1 MSEFELY
8 PEKPHLQ
15 KQVVRSNWG
24 LTVFTIVLFIAV
36 FLSLYS
42 DRADFVF
49 FLVLVLLVHEFGHF
63 SMMKRF
69 NYENVRM
76 LFIPLMG
83 AFVQGSKDRYS
94 QTESLLVV
102 IFGPFPGI
110 ILGSVGLYMSGVYQM
125 DWLLLLSFIFIFVNA
140 INLLPIDPLDGGQIL
155 KLIVI
160 RQRDL
165 YLMIFALISSLTLI
179 VVGFL
184 MEDWLVAG
192 FGFLMGIRVRAMQKN
207 YQLRKEL
214 NELNV
219 NYISTYEE
227 LSNRDYHMIKQV
239 LIKDKPML
247 AELDEFS
254 IEEGNTILASHVSEL
269 LIAPIH
275 KDLGV
280 FGKIALF
287 ISWILLFAIPIYLML
302 TLNFNWYFEKL

>member
-1 MSEFELY
+1 MVEFELY
-8 PEKPHLQ
+8 PEKPHLH
-15 KQVVRSNWG
+15 KQVVKSNWG

-36 FLSLYS
+36 FLSIYS

-63 SMMKRF
+63 SQMKRF

-94 QTESLLVV
+94 QKESLLVV

-110 ILGSVGLYMSGVYQM
+110 ILGSVGLYLSGVYQW

-155 KLIVI
+155 KLLVI

-165 YLMIFALISSLTLI
+165 YLMIFALISSLALI
-179 VVGFL
+179 ILGLL
-184 MEDWLVAG
+184 MKDWLVAG

-207 YQLRKEL
+207 YQLRKDL
-214 NELNV
+214 NELHV
-219 NYISTYEE
+219 NYIVTYEE

-239 LIKDKPML
+239 LIKDKPVL
-247 AELDEFS
+247 AELDAYT
-254 IEEGNTILASHVSEL
+254 EEGNSNLAAHVSDL
-269 LIAPIH
+269 LIPPITQ
-275 KDLGV
+275 DLSLLAKV
-280 FGKIALF
+280 FLF
-287 ISWILLFAIPIYLML
+287 LAWIVLFAVPIYLLL
-302 TLNFNWYFEKL
+302 TLDFNWYFEKL

>member
-1 MSEFELY
+1 MAEFELY
-8 PEKPHLQ
+8 PEKPQLQ

-49 FLVLVLLVHEFGHF
+49 FLVFVLLVHEFGHF

-69 NYENVRM
+69 NYDNVRM

-83 AFVQGSKDRYS
+83 AFVQGSKERYS
-94 QTESLLVV
+94 QKESLLVV

-110 ILGSVGLYMSGVYQM
+110 ILGSIGLYLSGVYQV

-155 KLIVI
+155 KLLVI

-165 YLMIFALISSLTLI
+165 YLMVFALISSLTLI

-184 MEDWLVAG
+184 MKDWLVAG

-214 NELNV
+214 NELHV

-239 LIKDKPML
+239 LIKDKPIL

-254 IEEGNTILASHVSEL
+254 MEEGNTILASHVSEL

-275 KDLGV
+275 KDLSWL
-280 FGKIALF
+280 GKISLF
-287 ISWILLFAIPIYLML
+287 IAWILLFAIPIYLML

>member
-1 MSEFELY
+1 MVEFELY
-8 PEKPHLQ
+8 PEKPHLH
-15 KQVVRSNWG
+15 KQVVKSNWG

-36 FLSLYS
+36 FLSIYS

-63 SMMKRF
+63 SQMKRF

-94 QTESLLVV
+94 QKESLLVV
-102 IFGPFPGI
+102 VFGPFPGI
-110 ILGSVGLYMSGVYQM
+110 ILGSVGLYLSGVYQW

-155 KLIVI
+155 KLLVI

-165 YLMIFALISSLTLI
+165 YLMIFALISSLALI
-179 VVGFL
+179 ILGLL
-184 MEDWLVAG
+184 MKDWLVAG

-207 YQLRKEL
+207 YQLRKDL
-214 NELNV
+214 NELHV
-219 NYISTYEE
+219 NYIVTYEE

-239 LIKDKPML
+239 LIKDKPVL
-247 AELDEFS
+247 AELDAYT
-254 IEEGNTILASHVSEL
+254 EEGNSNLAAHVSDL
-269 LIAPIH
+269 LIPPITQ
-275 KDLGV
+275 DLSLLAKV
-280 FGKIALF
+280 FLF
-287 ISWILLFAIPIYLML
+287 LAWIVLFALPIYLLL
-302 TLNFNWYFEKL
+302 TLDFNWYFEKL

>member
-1 MSEFELY
+1 MVEFELY
-8 PEKPHLQ
+8 PEKPHLH
-15 KQVVRSNWG
+15 KQVVKSNWG

-36 FLSLYS
+36 FLSIYS

-63 SMMKRF
+63 SQMKRF

-83 AFVQGSKDRYS
+83 AFVQGSKERYS
-94 QTESLLVV
+94 QKESLLVV

-110 ILGSVGLYMSGVYQM
+110 ILGSIGLYLSGVYQV

-155 KLIVI
+155 KLLVI

-165 YLMIFALISSLTLI
+165 YLMVFALISSLTLI

-184 MEDWLVAG
+184 MKDWLVAG

-214 NELNV
+214 NELHV

-239 LIKDKPML
+239 LIKDKPIL

-254 IEEGNTILASHVSEL
+254 MEEGNTILASHVSEL

-275 KDLGV
+275 KDLSWV
-280 FGKIALF
+280 GKISLF
-287 ISWILLFAIPIYLML
+287 IAWILLFAIPIYLML

>member
-1 MSEFELY
+1 MAEFELY
-8 PEKPHLQ
+8 PEKPQLQ

-49 FLVLVLLVHEFGHF
+49 FLVFVLLVHEFGHF

-69 NYENVRM
+69 NYDNVRM

-83 AFVQGSKDRYS
+83 AFVQGSKERYS
-94 QTESLLVV
+94 QKESLLVV

-110 ILGSVGLYMSGVYQM
+110 ILGSIGLYLSGVYQL

-155 KLIVI
+155 KLLVI

-165 YLMIFALISSLTLI
+165 YLMVFALISSLTLI

-184 MEDWLVAG
+184 MKDWLVAG

-214 NELNV
+214 NELHV

-239 LIKDKPML
+239 LIKDKPIL

-254 IEEGNTILASHVSEL
+254 MEEGNTILASHVSEL

-275 KDLGV
+275 KDLSWV
-280 FGKIALF
+280 GKISLF
-287 ISWILLFAIPIYLML
+287 IAWILLFAIPIYLML

>member
-1 MSEFELY
+1 MAEFELY
-8 PEKPHLQ
+8 PEKPQLQ

-49 FLVLVLLVHEFGHF
+49 FLVLVLLIHEFGHF

-69 NYENVRM
+69 NYDNVRM

-83 AFVQGSKDRYS
+83 AFVQGSKERYS
-94 QTESLLVV
+94 QKESLLVV

-110 ILGSVGLYMSGVYQM
+110 LLGSIGLYLSGVYQF

-227 LSNRDYHMIKQV
+227 LSNRDYHLIKQV
-239 LIKDKPML
+239 LIKDKPIL

-254 IEEGNTILASHVSEL
+254 VEEGNTILASHVSEL

-275 KDLGV
+275 KDLGWT
-280 FGKIALF
+280 GKISLF
-287 ISWILLFAIPIYLML
+287 IAWILLFAIPIYLML

>member
-1 MSEFELY
+1 MAEFELY
-8 PEKPHLQ
+8 PEKPQLQ

-49 FLVLVLLVHEFGHF
+49 FLVFVLLVHEFGHF

-69 NYENVRM
+69 NYDNVRM

-83 AFVQGSKDRYS
+83 AFVQGSKERYS
-94 QTESLLVV
+94 QKESLLVV

-110 ILGSVGLYMSGVYQM
+110 ILGSIGLYLSGVYQV

-155 KLIVI
+155 KLLVI

-165 YLMIFALISSLTLI
+165 YLMVFALISSLTLI

-184 MEDWLVAG
+184 MKDWLVAG

-214 NELNV
+214 NELHV

-239 LIKDKPML
+239 LIKDKPIL

-254 IEEGNTILASHVSEL
+254 MEEGNTILASHVSEL

-275 KDLGV
+275 KDLSWV
-280 FGKIALF
+280 GKISLF
-287 ISWILLFAIPIYLML
+287 IAWILLFAIPIYLML

>member
-1 MSEFELY
+1 MAEFELY
-8 PEKPHLQ
+8 PEKPQLQ

-49 FLVLVLLVHEFGHF
+49 FLVFVLLVHEFGHF

-69 NYENVRM
+69 NYDNVRM

-83 AFVQGSKDRYS
+83 AFVQGSKERYS
-94 QTESLLVV
+94 QKESLLVV

-110 ILGSVGLYMSGVYQM
+110 ILGSIGLYLSGVYQL

-155 KLIVI
+155 KLLVI

-165 YLMIFALISSLTLI
+165 YLMVFALISSLTLI

-184 MEDWLVAG
+184 MKDWLVAG

-214 NELNV
+214 NELHV

-239 LIKDKPML
+239 LIKDKPIL

-254 IEEGNTILASHVSEL
+254 MEEGNTILASHVSEL

-275 KDLGV
+275 KDLSWL
-280 FGKIALF
+280 GKISLF
-287 ISWILLFAIPIYLML
+287 IAWILLFAIPIYLML

>member
-1 MSEFELY
+1 MAEFELY
-8 PEKPHLQ
+8 PEKPQLQ

-49 FLVLVLLVHEFGHF
+49 FLVFVLLVHEFGHF

-69 NYENVRM
+69 NYDNVRM

-83 AFVQGSKDRYS
+83 AFVQGSKERYS
-94 QTESLLVV
+94 QKESLLVV

-110 ILGSVGLYMSGVYQM
+110 ILGSIGLYLSGVYHM

-155 KLIVI
+155 KLLVI

-165 YLMIFALISSLTLI
+165 YLMVFALISSLTLI

-184 MEDWLVAG
+184 MKDWLVAG

-214 NELNV
+214 NELHV

-239 LIKDKPML
+239 LIKDKPIL

-254 IEEGNTILASHVSEL
+254 MEEGNTILASHVSEL

-275 KDLGV
+275 KDLSWV
-280 FGKIALF
+280 GKISLF
-287 ISWILLFAIPIYLML
+287 IAWILLFAIPIYLML

>member
-1 MSEFELY
+1 MTEFELY
-8 PEKPHLQ
+8 PEKPQLQ

-36 FLSLYS
+36 FLSIYS

-94 QTESLLVV
+94 QKESLMVV
-102 IFGPFPGI
+102 VFGPFPGI
-110 ILGSVGLYMSGVYQM
+110 ILGSIGLYLSGVYQL

-140 INLLPIDPLDGGQIL
+140 INLLPIDPLDGGQLL

-165 YLMIFALISSLTLI
+165 YLMVFALISSLSLI
-179 VVGFL
+179 LVGFL
-184 MEDWLVAG
+184 MKDWLVAG

-207 YQLRKEL
+207 FQLRKEL

-227 LSNRDYHMIKQV
+227 LSNRDYHLIKQV
-239 LIKDKPML
+239 LIKDKPAL
-247 AELDEFS
+247 GELNEFS
-254 IEEGNTILASHVSEL
+254 MEEGNTILASYVSDL
-269 LIAPIH
+269 LIPPIK
-275 KDLGV
+275 KDLSML
-280 FGKIALF
+280 GKVILF
-287 ISWILLFAIPIYLML
+287 SSWILLFLLPIYLML

>member
-83 AFVQGSKDRYS
+83 AFVQGSKERYS

-102 IFGPFPGI
+102 VFGPFPGI
-110 ILGSVGLYMSGVYQM
+110 ILGSIGLYLSGVYQM

-280 FGKIALF
+280 VGKITLF

>member
-1 MSEFELY
+1 MTEFDLY
-8 PEKPHLQ
+8 PEKPQLQ

-36 FLSLYS
+36 FLSIYS

-49 FLVLVLLVHEFGHF
+49 FLVLVLLIHEFGHF

-69 NYENVRM
+69 KYENVRM

-94 QTESLLVV
+94 QKESLLVV
-102 IFGPFPGI
+102 VFGPFPGI
-110 ILGSVGLYMSGVYQM
+110 ILGSIGLYMSGIYQM

-184 MEDWLVAG
+184 MKDWLVAG
-192 FGFLMGIRVRAMQKN
+192 FGFLMGVRVRAMQKN

-214 NELNV
+214 YDLNV
-219 NYISTYEE
+219 NYIATYEE

-239 LIKDKPML
+239 LIKDKPIL
-247 AELDEFS
+247 ADLDQFPM
-254 IEEGNTILASHVSEL
+254 EEGNTILASHVSEL
-269 LIAPIH
+269 LIPPIQ
-275 KDLGV
+275 KDLNWI
-280 FGKIALF
+280 GKITLF
-287 ISWILLFAIPIYLML
+287 VSWILLFALPIYLML

>member
-1 MSEFELY
+1 MAEFELY
-8 PEKPHLQ
+8 PEKPQLQ

-49 FLVLVLLVHEFGHF
+49 FLVFVLLVHEFGHF

-69 NYENVRM
+69 NYDNVRM

-83 AFVQGSKDRYS
+83 AFVQGSKERYS
-94 QTESLLVV
+94 QKESLLVV

-110 ILGSVGLYMSGVYQM
+110 ILGSIGLYLSGVYQM

-155 KLIVI
+155 KLLVI

-165 YLMIFALISSLTLI
+165 YLMVFALISSLTLI

-184 MEDWLVAG
+184 MKDWLVAG

-214 NELNV
+214 NELHV

-239 LIKDKPML
+239 LIKDKPIL

-254 IEEGNTILASHVSEL
+254 MEEGNTILASHVSEL

-275 KDLGV
+275 KDLSWV
-280 FGKIALF
+280 GKISLF
-287 ISWILLFAIPIYLML
+287 IAWILLFAIPIYLML

>member
-1 MSEFELY
+1 MAEFELY
-8 PEKPHLQ
+8 PEKPPLQ

-49 FLVLVLLVHEFGHF
+49 FLVLVLLIHEFGHF
-63 SMMKRF
+63 SMMKHF
-69 NYENVRM
+69 SYENVRM

-83 AFVQGSKDRYS
+83 AFVQGSKERYS
-94 QTESLLVV
+94 QKESLLVV

-110 ILGSVGLYMSGVYQM
+110 IFGSIGLYLSGVYQL
-125 DWLLLLSFIFIFVNA
+125 DWLLLLSFIFIFVNG

-165 YLMIFALISSLTLI
+165 YLMIFALLSSLTLI

-184 MEDWLVAG
+184 MEDWLVAS

-227 LSNRDYHMIKQV
+227 LSNRDYHLIKQV
-239 LIKDKPML
+239 LINDKPIL

-254 IEEGNTILASHVSEL
+254 VEEGNTILASHVSEL

-275 KDLGV
+275 KDLGWV
-280 FGKIALF
+280 GKIFLF
-287 ISWILLFAIPIYLML
+287 ISWILLFALPIYLML

>member
-1 MSEFELY
+1 MVEFELY
-8 PEKPHLQ
+8 PEKPHLH
-15 KQVVRSNWG
+15 KQVVTSNWG

-36 FLSLYS
+36 FLSIYS

-63 SMMKRF
+63 SQMKRF

-94 QTESLLVV
+94 QKESLLVV

-110 ILGSVGLYMSGVYQM
+110 ILGSVGLYLSGVYQW

-155 KLIVI
+155 KLLVI

-165 YLMIFALISSLTLI
+165 YLMIFALISSLALI
-179 VVGFL
+179 ILGLL
-184 MEDWLVAG
+184 MKDWLVAG

-207 YQLRKEL
+207 YQLRKDL
-214 NELNV
+214 NELHV
-219 NYISTYEE
+219 NYIVTYEE

-239 LIKDKPML
+239 LIKDKPVL
-247 AELDEFS
+247 AELDAYT
-254 IEEGNTILASHVSEL
+254 EEGNSNLAAHVSDL
-269 LIAPIH
+269 LIPPITQ
-275 KDLGV
+275 DLSRLSKV
-280 FGKIALF
+280 FLF
-287 ISWILLFAIPIYLML
+287 LTWIVLFALPIYLLL
-302 TLNFNWYFEKL
+302 TLDFNWYFEKL

>member
-1 MSEFELY
+1 MVEFELY
-8 PEKPHLQ
+8 PQKPHLH
-15 KQVVRSNWG
+15 KQVVKSNWG

-36 FLSLYS
+36 FLSIYS

-63 SMMKRF
+63 SQMKRF

-94 QTESLLVV
+94 QKESLLVV

-110 ILGSVGLYMSGVYQM
+110 ILGSVGLYLSGVYQW

-155 KLIVI
+155 KLLVI

-165 YLMIFALISSLTLI
+165 YLMIFALISSLALI
-179 VVGFL
+179 ILGLL
-184 MEDWLVAG
+184 MKDWLVAG

-207 YQLRKEL
+207 YQLRKDL
-214 NELNV
+214 NELHV
-219 NYISTYEE
+219 NYIVTYEE

-239 LIKDKPML
+239 LIKDKPVL
-247 AELDEFS
+247 AELDAYT
-254 IEEGNTILASHVSEL
+254 EEGNSNLAAHVSDL
-269 LIAPIH
+269 LIPPITQ
-275 KDLGV
+275 DLSLLAKV
-280 FGKIALF
+280 FLF
-287 ISWILLFAIPIYLML
+287 LAWIVLFALPIYLLL
-302 TLNFNWYFEKL
+302 TLDFNWYFEKL

>member
-8 PEKPHLQ
+8 PEKPQLQ

-102 IFGPFPGI
+102 VFGPFPGI

-254 IEEGNTILASHVSEL
+254 IEEGNTILASHVSDL

-280 FGKIALF
+280 VGKITLF

>member
-1 MSEFELY
+1 MVEFELY
-8 PEKPHLQ
+8 PEKPHLH
-15 KQVVRSNWG
+15 KQVVKSNWG

-36 FLSLYS
+36 FLSIYS

-63 SMMKRF
+63 SQMKRF

-94 QTESLLVV
+94 QKESLLVV

-110 ILGSVGLYMSGVYQM
+110 ILGSVGLYLSGVYQW

-155 KLIVI
+155 KLLVI

-165 YLMIFALISSLTLI
+165 YLMIFALISSLALI
-179 VVGFL
+179 ILGLL
-184 MEDWLVAG
+184 MKDWLVAG

-207 YQLRKEL
+207 YQLRKDL
-214 NELNV
+214 NELHV
-219 NYISTYEE
+219 NYIVTYEE

-239 LIKDKPML
+239 LIKDKPVL
-247 AELDEFS
+247 AERDAYT
-254 IEEGNTILASHVSEL
+254 EEGNSNLAAHVSDL
-269 LIAPIH
+269 LIPPITQ
-275 KDLGV
+275 DLSLLAKV
-280 FGKIALF
+280 FLF
-287 ISWILLFAIPIYLML
+287 LAWIVLFALPIYLLL
-302 TLNFNWYFEKL
+302 TLDFNWYFEKL

>member
-8 PEKPHLQ
+8 PEKPQLQ

-83 AFVQGSKDRYS
+83 AFVQGSKERYS

-102 IFGPFPGI
+102 VFGPFPGI
-110 ILGSVGLYMSGVYQM
+110 ILGSIGLYLSGVYQM

-280 FGKIALF
+280 VGKITLF

>member
-8 PEKPHLQ
+8 PEKPQLQ

-83 AFVQGSKDRYS
+83 AFVQGSKERYS

-102 IFGPFPGI
+102 VFGPFPGI
-110 ILGSVGLYMSGVYQM
+110 ILGSVGLYLSGVYQM

-280 FGKIALF
+280 VGKITLF

>member
-1 MSEFELY
+1 MAEFELY
-8 PEKPHLQ
+8 PEKPQLQ

-49 FLVLVLLVHEFGHF
+49 FLVFVLLVHEFGHF
-63 SMMKRF
+63 SMMNRF
-69 NYENVRM
+69 NYDNVRM

-83 AFVQGSKDRYS
+83 AFVQGSKERYS
-94 QTESLLVV
+94 QKESLLVV

-110 ILGSVGLYMSGVYQM
+110 ILGSIGLYLSGVYQV

-155 KLIVI
+155 KLLVI

-165 YLMIFALISSLTLI
+165 YLMVFALISSLTLI

-184 MEDWLVAG
+184 MKDWLVAG

-214 NELNV
+214 NELHV

-239 LIKDKPML
+239 LIKDKPIL

-254 IEEGNTILASHVSEL
+254 MEEGNTILASHVSEL

-275 KDLGV
+275 KDLSWV
-280 FGKIALF
+280 GKISLF
-287 ISWILLFAIPIYLML
+287 IAWILLFAIPIYLML

>member
-1 MSEFELY
+1 MVEFELY
-8 PEKPHLQ
+8 PEKPHLH
-15 KQVVRSNWG
+15 KQVVKSNWG

-36 FLSLYS
+36 FLSIYS

-63 SMMKRF
+63 SQMKRF

-94 QTESLLVV
+94 QKESLLVV

-110 ILGSVGLYMSGVYQM
+110 ILGSVGLYLSGVYQW

-155 KLIVI
+155 KLLVI

-165 YLMIFALISSLTLI
+165 YLMIFALISSLALI
-179 VVGFL
+179 ILGLL
-184 MEDWLVAG
+184 MKDWLVAG

-207 YQLRKEL
+207 YQLRKDL
-214 NELNV
+214 NELHV
-219 NYISTYEE
+219 NYIVTYEE

-239 LIKDKPML
+239 LIKDKPVL
-247 AELDEFS
+247 AERDAYT
-254 IEEGNTILASHVSEL
+254 EEGNSNLAAHVSDL
-269 LIAPIH
+269 LIPPITQ
-275 KDLGV
+275 DLSLLAKV
-280 FGKIALF
+280 FLF
-287 ISWILLFAIPIYLML
+287 LAWIVLFALPIYLLL
-302 TLNFNWYFEKL
+302 TPDFNWYFEKL

>member
-8 PEKPHLQ
+8 PEKPQLQ

-102 IFGPFPGI
+102 VFGPFPGI
-110 ILGSVGLYMSGVYQM
+110 ILGSIGLYLSGVYQM

-280 FGKIALF
+280 VGKIVLF

>member
-1 MSEFELY
+1 MAEFELY
-8 PEKPHLQ
+8 PEKPQLQ

-49 FLVLVLLVHEFGHF
+49 FLVFVLLVHEFGQF

-69 NYENVRM
+69 NYDNVRM

-83 AFVQGSKDRYS
+83 AFVQGSKERYS
-94 QTESLLVV
+94 QKESLLVV

-110 ILGSVGLYMSGVYQM
+110 ILGSIGLYLSGVYQV

-155 KLIVI
+155 KLLVI

-165 YLMIFALISSLTLI
+165 YLMVFALISSLTLI

-184 MEDWLVAG
+184 MKDWLVAG

-214 NELNV
+214 NELHV

-239 LIKDKPML
+239 LIKDKPIL

-254 IEEGNTILASHVSEL
+254 MEEGNTILASHVSEL

-275 KDLGV
+275 KDLSWV
-280 FGKIALF
+280 GKISLF
-287 ISWILLFAIPIYLML
+287 IAWILLFAIPIYLML